1 MSQAYLAIDPGK
13 SGGMAYLS
21 CEGALDLRK
30 YTTEVELLDYAEG
43 IDRNTIVI
51 VEDVPVFVSSAT
63 SNASSFKLGYNYGF
77 HVGVFRA
84 YRMVVNLIKPKTW
97 QMGLSGLKPKMGYT
111 ERKRVLRDIASRL
124 YPEKKVTHA
133 TADALLI
140 LDYWLKKNT

>member
-13 SGGMAYLS
+13 NGGMAYMS
-21 CEGALDLRK
+21 CEGILDLRK
-30 YTTEVELLDYAEG
+30 YTTEAELLDYAESV
-43 IDRNTIVI
+43 DRNTIVI
-51 VEDVPVFVSSAT
+51 VEDVPVFEASAT

-84 YRMVVNLIKPKTW
+84 YRMVVNLVKPKTW
-97 QMGLSGLKPKMGYT
+97 QIGLRGLKPKMGYT
-111 ERKRVLRDIASRL
+111 DRKRTLRDIASRL
-124 YPEKKVTHA
+124 YPDQKVTHA

>member
-13 SGGMAYLS
+13 SGGMAYMS
-21 CEGALDLRK
+21 CEGELELRK
-30 YTTEVELLDYAEG
+30 YLTEIELLDFAES

-51 VEDVPVFVSSAT
+51 VEDVPVFVASAT

-77 HVGVFRA
+77 HVGVFRT
-84 YRMVVNLIKPKTW
+84 YRMVVNLVKPKTW
-97 QMGLSGLKPKMGYT
+97 QIGLRGLKPKMAYT
-111 ERKRVLRDIASRL
+111 ERKRTLRDIASRL
-124 YPEKKVTHA
+124 YPDQKVTHA